1 MKKTKTL
8 QGGRKSKGGADSNS
22 PYSSV
27 NSSVSSNGSN
37 GSRNGYSAENI
48 APSSEIR
55 TIERIK
61 SITLPDT
68 SVSSTTKKAGTETLT
83 NSAEKT
89 TPTKLHKRSDNEHQ
103 IYTSPESEI
112 SPSSRTLY
120 NEQQELRERVD
131 QYLKDAFENRL
142 ASMMNLRMQM
152 EELANAHKQEEDLYV
167 QTIRDILKRNTFE
180 NEKRREIEINLKDK
194 ISDMENRLRSEFF
207 EKQKTFEEFQTFKE
221 KGTSIIYRLRDSLKK
236 ITEKYKEEKQK
247 NMILKKQLK
256 ECEDA
261 WEEESVKREKYERI
275 LADKQS
281 IGEALLQEKYQRL
294 KEQNSTL
301 RDEIAYLKS
310 TQGNV
315 KLTEQ
320 HSQSVMKETERVL
333 ESKLREF
340 QRLLEEEESL
350 IEDLKKK
357 VSMKNQENSELRKEL
372 ERLKFERGLNMDIN
386 DVSAV
391 EIPKEYLDVYTEI
404 KGLLDPEDHV
414 NLQTDANPKDKI
426 KSQNRFI
433 KLLLAKLKSEENDRI
448 KSSEQ
453 NVKIIMEQEKTIS
466 FLDKKLRELENII
479 IDQREEAQ
487 REHEK
492 AQRIMRGQ
500 GIMEEEV
507 DEHNKLKELEKKLD
521 DITQDLNS
529 SIQSIQSTEL
539 EIRPTI
545 AETTTEKEIILDQV
559 NEQDLP
565 TENNAQPKDDPNE
578 LIAEG
583 QEVDDNN

>member
-1 MKKTKTL
+1 MMKKPKNI
-8 QGGRKSKGGADSNS
+8 QGGIKSKGVAESNS

-27 NSSVSSNGSN
+27 NSSLSSNGSN
-37 GSRNGYSAENI
+37 GSKTGTDMFQSST
-48 APSSEIR
+48 SSEIR
-55 TIERIK
+55 TIERNRRTHPHDSSSSK
-61 SITLPDT
+61 KFGAET
-68 SVSSTTKKAGTETLT
+68 SMNTSDKI
-83 NSAEKT
+83 
-89 TPTKLHKRSDNEHQ
+89 TPTKKNKSSEKEPESY
-103 IYTSPESEI
+103 ISPEYDT

-180 NEKRREIEINLKDK
+180 NEKRREIEISLKDK
-194 ISDMENRLRSEFF
+194 IAEMENRLRSEFF
-207 EKQKTFEEFQTFKE
+207 EKQKAFEEFQNFKE

-247 NMILKKQLK
+247 NLTLKKQLK
-256 ECEDA
+256 ECEEA
-261 WEEESVKREKYERI
+261 WEEESLKREKYERI

-281 IGEALLQEKYQRL
+281 IGEAVLQEKYQRL
-294 KEQNSTL
+294 KEQNSVL
-301 RDEIAYLKS
+301 RDEIAFLKS
-310 TQGNV
+310 VHGG
-315 KLTEQ
+315 KLLKQ
-320 HSQSVMKETERVL
+320 SSQNDIKETERVL

-350 IEDLKKK
+350 IEELKKK
-357 VSMKNQENSELRKEL
+357 VSIKTQENSELRKEL

-386 DVSAV
+386 DSSSV

-433 KLLLAKLKSEENDRI
+433 RLLLAKLKSEENERI
-448 KSSEQ
+448 KSNEQ

-487 REHEK
+487 REHDK
-492 AQRIMRGQ
+492 AQRIMQGQ
-500 GIMEEEV
+500 GSVEEEV
-507 DEHNKLKELEKKLD
+507 DENKLKELEKKLD

-539 EIRPTI
+539 EIKPL
-545 AETTTEKEIILDQV
+545 ADTTSQKEDELIQ
-559 NEQDLP
+559 EQDQL
-565 TENNAQPKDDPNE
+565 TENNAIQSNEKSNE
-578 LIAEG
+578 LIAES
-583 QEVDDNN
+583 QEVVDEQ